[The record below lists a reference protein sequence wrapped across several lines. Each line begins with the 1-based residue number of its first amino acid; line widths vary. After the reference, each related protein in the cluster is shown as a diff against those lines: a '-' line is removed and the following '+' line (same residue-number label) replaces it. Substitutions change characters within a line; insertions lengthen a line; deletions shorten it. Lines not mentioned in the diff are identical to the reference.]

1 MSIVVC
7 NAVSSPG
14 AIRGNIKFH
23 ALPIFELSQ
32 EWWVIPVKPNDRPA
46 VERGGI
52 TRDFGRMQI
61 GGSSFADCTNKW
73 DLADPRARRG
83 LVIREIPG
91 ASALHE
97 AVIQKGH
104 CQEILRFV
112 VGRIHSAIGK

>member
-7 NAVSSPG
+7 NADSTPG
-14 AIRGNIKFH
+14 AIRGNIKSH
-23 ALPIFELSQ
+23 ELPIFELPQ

-73 DLADPRARRG
+73 DLADPRARRAI
-83 LVIREIPG
+83 LIHEIPW
-91 ASALHE
+91 ASALHDT
-97 AVIQKGH
+97 VIHKGH
-104 CQEILRFV
+104 CQQITR
-112 VGRIHSAIGK
+112 